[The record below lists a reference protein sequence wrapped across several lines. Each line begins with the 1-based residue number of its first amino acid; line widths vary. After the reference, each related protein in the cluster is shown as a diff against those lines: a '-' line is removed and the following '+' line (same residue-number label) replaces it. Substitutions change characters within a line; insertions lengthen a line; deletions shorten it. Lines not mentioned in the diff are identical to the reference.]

1 MTPEFS
7 RTVQAHEIGVIE
19 RVETVDATPDER
31 NALIRRF
38 DLLSLDSLSA
48 HFTLRREAGGIRVRG
63 AIAARGA
70 QPCALSSQPVPF
82 ALDEAVDLRFTETQA
97 IGDENIELSDTDL
110 DTLPL
115 DGDTLDLGEAAAQ
128 SLGLALD
135 PYPRAPGA
143 KAAAPVIPEDNVVP
157 LKRPN
162 PFDILRDRT

>member
-7 RTVQAHEIGVIE
+7 RTVHAHEIGVIE
-19 RVETVDATPDER
+19 RAETVDATPDER
-31 NALIRRF
+31 SALIRRF
-38 DLLSLDSLSA
+38 GLLSLDSLSA
-48 HFTLRREAGGIRVRG
+48 HFILRREAGGIRVRG

-70 QPCALSSQPVPF
+70 QPCALSGEPVAF
-82 ALDEAVDLRFTETQA
+82 TLDEPVDLRFTETQSVD
-97 IGDENIELSDTDL
+97 DEDIELSGADL

-115 DGDTLDLGEAAAQ
+115 DGDDLDLGEATAQ

-143 KAAAPVIPEDNVVP
+143 EAAVPVTPEDNVVP

-162 PFDILRDRT
+162 PFAVLKRD